1 VVIAPSSGFSH
12 IINFSARAM
21 SGIGSNTLIVG
32 FIVSGNGKNLLIRAV
47 GPGLASYGI
56 SNFVVETTLTLFNAD
71 GTTDTMDSGWQVNS
85 SGQNDGALI
94 ASTAESVG
102 AFPLANGSMYS
113 ALLVTVNDGTHTA
126 GLVSTNGAPGIG
138 LLEIYDT
145 GGNPDAS
152 LINVSAR
159 MEVTSG
165 DGVLIAGFV
174 IGGNLPK
181 TVLIRGVG
189 PTLSQFGVTGVLA
202 DPQITV
208 SSGSSTIA
216 SNAGWGT
223 GSSTSA
229 QIAAVAGQVGAFP
242 LSSGSQDSA
251 LLLTLQPGNYTVQVT
266 SVSNSTGVALV
277 EVYDTQ

>member
-1 VVIAPSSGFSH
+1 
-12 IINFSARAM
+12 M

-71 GTTDTMDSGWQVNS
+71 GTTDATDSGWPVNS

-94 ASTAESVG
+94 ASTAQSVG
-102 AFPLANGSMYS
+102 AFPLANGSMDS

-126 GLVSTNGAPGIG
+126 GLLSTNGAPGIG

>member
-1 VVIAPSSGFSH
+1 VGIAPSSGFSH

-71 GTTDTMDSGWQVNS
+71 GTTDATDSGWPVNS

-94 ASTAESVG
+94 ASTAQSVG
-102 AFPLANGSMYS
+102 AFPLANGSMDS

-126 GLVSTNGAPGIG
+126 GLLSTNGAPGIG